1 MSVPTC
7 PYARVEC
14 VLPSSLSD
22 SPATCKSSYTKLAV
36 SSLKNTRNV
45 TYGNECFFSFLIPF
59 FFFFDEL
66 RLMPVCAYVGFPLK
80 NHQRKEAGYILRKTT
95 KIEYFRQP
103 FLTFFPL
110 LHRWRRQ
117 SPKLLLG
124 VWKEVIFNKQKII
137 QTTSESCFM
146 IVLAIDVDY
155 FICKGCKRPVE
166 EHKCIESHT
175 FIMSLLSPVTVD
187 HLKYSLNCERF
198 VELQLYC

>member
-45 TYGNECFFSFLIPF
+45 TYGNECSFSFLIPFFF

-80 NHQRKEAGYILRKTT
+80 NRQRKEAGKYFGKQQRSSILDNLSWHFSLCYIDG
-95 KIEYFRQP
+95 
-103 FLTFFPL
+103 
-110 LHRWRRQ
+110 
-117 SPKLLLG
+117 G
-124 VWKEVIFNKQKII
+124 VKV
-137 QTTSESCFM
+137 
-146 IVLAIDVDY
+146 
-155 FICKGCKRPVE
+155 
-166 EHKCIESHT
+166 
-175 FIMSLLSPVTVD
+175 
-187 HLKYSLNCERF
+187 LNCCWVCGRKWF
-198 VELQLYC
+198 SKSKRLYKRLPSLVLWLCWRST

>member
-22 SPATCKSSYTKLAV
+22 SPATCKS
-36 SSLKNTRNV
+36 
-45 TYGNECFFSFLIPF
+45 
-59 FFFFDEL
+59 
-66 RLMPVCAYVGFPLK
+66 
-80 NHQRKEAGYILRKTT
+80 
-95 KIEYFRQP
+95 
-103 FLTFFPL
+103 
-110 LHRWRRQ
+110 
-117 SPKLLLG
+117 
-124 VWKEVIFNKQKII
+124 
-137 QTTSESCFM
+137 SCFM